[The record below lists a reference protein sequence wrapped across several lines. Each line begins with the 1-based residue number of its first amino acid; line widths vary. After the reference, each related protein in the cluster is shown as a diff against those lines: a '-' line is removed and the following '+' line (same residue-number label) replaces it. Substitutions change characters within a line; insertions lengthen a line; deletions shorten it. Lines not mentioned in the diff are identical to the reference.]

1 MKDSI
6 KSMIDIKHMF
16 STVNAVIQA
25 KDLPIAEKSKI
36 LKDIDLEIK
45 P

>member
-1 MKDSI
+1 MRESI
-6 KSMIDIKHMF
+6 RSMIDIKNMF
-16 STVNAVIQA
+16 TTVNSVIQA

-36 LKDIDLEIK
+36 LKDHDLEIK